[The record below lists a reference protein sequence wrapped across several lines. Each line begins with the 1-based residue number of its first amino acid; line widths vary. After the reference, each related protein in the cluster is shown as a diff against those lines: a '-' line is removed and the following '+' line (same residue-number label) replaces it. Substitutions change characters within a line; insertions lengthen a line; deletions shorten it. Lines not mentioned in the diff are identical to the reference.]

1 MEDKNFKKIQSMF
14 VELNTV
20 QTRMET
26 IAKEWGNM
34 NIYDENAKQEESKLN
49 EEFEDL
55 KVKEM
60 ELKEKLNS
68 YLI

>member
-1 MEDKNFKKIQSMF
+1 MEDKKFKKIQSMF
-14 VELNTV
+14 VELNTI
-20 QTRMET
+20 QTRMAT

-34 NIYDENAKQEESKLN
+34 NIYDEDAKQEESKLN

-55 KVKEM
+55 KVKETA
-60 ELKEKLNS
+60 LKENLNP